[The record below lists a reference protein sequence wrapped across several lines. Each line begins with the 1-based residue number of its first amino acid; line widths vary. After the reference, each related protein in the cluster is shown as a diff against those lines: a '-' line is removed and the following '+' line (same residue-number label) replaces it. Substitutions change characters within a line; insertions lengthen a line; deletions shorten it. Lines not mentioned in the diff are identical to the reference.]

1 MTYYSKTLPRWT
13 HPDSYA
19 GHDPLG
25 DYQLCGRSRDSDA
38 LEESNYRR
46 IFDDLKKKAVELGQP
61 ENTATDYEE
70 DNDKQWVY
78 DFRAGHWAVGW
89 VEQVILRKTAP
100 EKLIQFAE
108 EIKEKLEGY
117 PVYDDEDF
125 SNLEMEQSN
134 EFWSHSSVKER
145 YEWLKEY
152 APEVSIFAA
161 RHAWVPSNDGRLDEM
176 LRE

>member
-1 MTYYSKTLPRWT
+1 MTYESKTLHRWT

-19 GHDPLG
+19 GHEPLG
-25 DYQLCGRSRDSDA
+25 DYMVGGRSRDSDA

-46 IFDDLKKKAVELGQP
+46 IFADLMEKAVELGQP
-61 ENTATDYEE
+61 KNTETDYDE

-108 EIKEKLEGY
+108 EIREKLEGY

-125 SNLEMEQSN
+125 SNLEYEQSN
-134 EFWSHSSVKER
+134 EFWKGSSVKER
-145 YEWLKEY
+145 YEWIKDF

-161 RHAWVPSNDGRLDEM
+161 RQDYVPENDGRLDEM